1 MATEKQLDTVAA
13 FLDGWDIPWN
23 EEQLQLV
30 ASVHDHEEHAIGQA
44 VPGSGKTTCIVSM
57 VHYLLNGKLKVARD
71 QILVCSFNTSC
82 AELIRQRLGRVAG
95 MSDRQ
100 FIQLS
105 RTYHS
110 VGFEVCK
117 KMGRTELTASGNE
130 MVVEAMRLHAD
141 EFEPVKYEVKTVA
154 SIISYAKNCGA
165 YVLTPGRLD
174 SSVYIPEDVPTGLEV
189 DEKIV
194 SSLLRCYEKVK
205 GKLIDFDDQIA
216 LPYQRYAQGEEN
228 PFKHFHKLR
237 YLLVDELQD
246 ANRAQM
252 GMIKAIQEA
261 SGCKVIGVGDGDQ
274 AIYAWRGAVA
284 HNMELFQK
292 EFNARFFPIP
302 HNYRSG
308 YRILEAATSVIKNN
322 PGRDDYVLKA
332 GRKKARGEVVEVSTA
347 DSALEM
353 EAMHEVIKSLTTCP
367 DYEGGPY
374 RHNQITIIART
385 NQVLGNAARYLFS
398 KNVPVIARLD
408 DMKGEFNQVLN
419 CVAAC
424 LNHSNADMRDVLL
437 SIKQVGEKRAK
448 QMTVYGTDLDDVEVA
463 AIGQGKIAQRVK
475 ALILALRK
483 IRKEADKVDEIYD
496 DLVEFDRLVV
506 AVTQLLESFTH
517 DYQVHVAMTIRQD
530 LYDAAQFIRE
540 MARRSGARAAIGM
553 MYDMGDVDL
562 TAKRNDAIELMTAH
576 KAKGQENNA
585 IIILD
590 GDNFPHVRTDLAS
603 EGYHQEINLLFVAMT
618 RAKDM
623 LVVMRHPKSM
633 ITEDGQVT
641 ITSSLYNKVDWDDQV
656 RWDMGEENQKVFRSC
671 FPVVKQ
677 AKPKPK
683 KLRSWEQADWPPAI
697 KSFQTGKDFED
708 FKAKVAGKFDQEG
721 CATYLHQPSDRLFY
735 EPDTLE
741 KRMEVLKSTAKE
753 MMNSRAKGKDENDR
767 NEDKQKWLT
776 SGSKLLS
783 GHMGAGWRPGIYYE
797 RSWLRSVTIQK
808 DQIFTLT
815 PPPGDG
821 RTSETMLV
829 ASLVL
834 TITGHPRIRASLYL
848 KISHVK
854 FSFCR
859 SAETVE
865 SLLRYELLPV
875 TSPIGMLLWKS
886 ERDWSKSIKPEEG
899 FQSAIPYVIKHLPE
913 IRPIETEF
921 DALMSDPPAWVFDLK
936 PFPFHPGG
944 HLWIHRDPDILWPIH
959 PTDVRLVEH
968 MGGRV
973 NYTFDFT
980 AQQREQAFYESFRL
994 GEMTAP
1000 LSTIPQHIEETKK
1013 TYRALPVPA
1022 WEYIV
1027 AAGFNVPPAG
1037 IESDATGKRIQ
1048 FNLNPCPELTY
1059 PEEGFDESVSAFLKK
1074 PVRFKII

>member
-1 MATEKQLDTVAA
+1 MATEKQLDQVAA
-13 FLDGWDIPWN
+13 FLDGWEIPWN
-23 EEQLQLV
+23 EEQLQLI
-30 ASVHDHEEHAIGQA
+30 ASVHDEQHAVGQA

-57 VHYLLNGKLKVARD
+57 VHYLLNGRLKVPRD

-100 FIQLS
+100 FITLS

-117 KMGRTELTASGNE
+117 KMGRSELAPSGQE
-130 MVVEAMRLHAD
+130 MVIEAMNLHAE
-141 EFEPVKYEVKTVA
+141 EFEPLKYELRTVA
-154 SIISYAKNCGA
+154 SIISYAKNRGA

-174 SSVYIPEDVPTGLEV
+174 TSVFIPEDVPTGLEV
-189 DEKIV
+189 DEKII

-205 GKLIDFDDQIA
+205 GKMIDFDDQIA
-216 LPYQRYAQGEEN
+216 LPYQQYAQGEEN

-252 GMIKAIQEA
+252 GMVKAIQDA
-261 SGCKVIGVGDGDQ
+261 SGCKVVGVGDGDQ

-292 EFNARFFPIP
+292 EFDARFFPIP
-302 HNYRSG
+302 YNYRSG
-308 YRILEAATSVIKNN
+308 FRILEAASAVIKNN
-322 PGRDDYVLKA
+322 PNRKDYSLKA

-353 EAMHEVIKSLTTCP
+353 EAMYEVIKSLTTCP
-367 DYEGGPY
+367 DYENGPY

-398 KNVPVIARLD
+398 KGVPVIARLD

-419 CVAAC
+419 CVAAA
-424 LNHSNADMRDVLL
+424 LNHPNADMRDVLL

-463 AIGQGKIAQRVK
+463 AIGKGKIAQKVK
-475 ALILALRK
+475 SLILSLRK
-483 IRKEADKVDEIYD
+483 IRKEADKVEEIYD
-496 DLVEFDRLVV
+496 DPLEFDKLVI
-506 AVTQLLESFTH
+506 AITQLLESFTQ
-517 DYQVHVAMTIRQD
+517 DYQPHIAMTMRQD
-530 LYDAAQFIRE
+530 LHDAAQFISE
-540 MARRSGARAAIGM
+540 MAHRSGARAALGM

-590 GDNFPHVRTDLAS
+590 GDNFPHVRTDFNN

-633 ITEDGQVT
+633 VTEDGPIT
-641 ITSSLYNKVDWDDQV
+641 ITSELYRDVEWDDQV
-656 RWDMGEENQKVFRSC
+656 RWDMGTENQKVFKSC
-671 FPVVKQ
+671 FPVMKK

-683 KLRSWEQADWPPAI
+683 ALRSWEKAEWPPAI

-721 CATYLHQPSDRLFY
+721 CVTYLHQPANRLFY
-735 EPDTLE
+735 KPDTLE
-741 KRMEVLKSTAKE
+741 KRMEVLKKTAKE
-753 MMNSRAKGKDENDR
+753 MMNSRAKGKDANQR
-767 NEDKQKWLT
+767 NEDKQTWLT
-776 SGSKLLS
+776 AGTKLLS
-783 GHMGAGWRPGIYYE
+783 DYMGDGWRPDIYYE
-797 RSWLRSVTIQK
+797 RLWLKSVNVQK
-808 DQIFTLT
+808 DHIFTLS

-834 TITGHPRIRASLYL
+834 SITGHPRIRASLYL
-848 KISHVK
+848 KLSHVK

-859 SAETVE
+859 NADTVE

-886 ERDWSKSIKPEEG
+886 EKDWSKSIKPDEG
-899 FQSAIPYVIKHLPE
+899 FQSAIPYVIEHLEE
-913 IRPIETEF
+913 IRPIEAEF
-921 DALMSDPPAWVFDLK
+921 DTLMKDPPEWIFDLK

-944 HLWIHRDPDILWPIH
+944 HLWVHKDPDILWPIH
-959 PTDVRLVEH
+959 PPGVCLVEH
-968 MGGRV
+968 MGGRTE
-973 NYTFDFT
+973 YTFDYM
-980 AQQREQAFYESFRL
+980 AQQREQSFYESFRL
-994 GEMTAP
+994 GEQVVS
-1000 LSTIPQHIEETKK
+1000 LSEIPQHIEETRQA
-1013 TYRALPVPA
+1013 YRALPVSA
-1022 WEYIV
+1022 WEYVV
-1027 AAGFNVPPAG
+1027 ARGFNVPPAG

-1059 PEEGFDESVSAFLKK
+1059 PEEGFDESISTFLKK